1 MVSPLGQQPVKELK
15 EPIFLEE
22 SCKDGVV
29 LEGEL
34 GASQGLDD
42 LFHGASRE

>member
-1 MVSPLGQQPVKELK
+1 MVLPLGQQPVKEPE

-34 GASQGLDD
+34 GAS
-42 LFHGASRE
+42 